1 MKKQDISYEKMRRK
15 ASVPIYNNV
24 EYAWVGMGDITFY
37 ITFSSFYLRKSS
49 FSGPSLQE
57 DHGPEQ
63 MWNKDIQSPL
73 TSSPN

>member
-1 MKKQDISYEKMRRK
+1 MKKKDISYEKMKRK
-15 ASVPIYNNV
+15 TSVPIYKNV
-24 EYAWVGMGDITFY
+24 EYACVGMEDITFY

-57 DHGPEQ
+57 DHGLEQ
-63 MWNKDIQSPL
+63 MWNKEMQGPL